1 MDCQKKERPPVE
13 PKDGQDLKSTSCA
26 KFTKRLQRFTFVAFS
41 ILYELAEKNTPDAS
55 SF

>member
-1 MDCQKKERPPVE
+1 MDCQKKERLPVE
-13 PKDGQDLKSTSCA
+13 PKGGQDLESTSCA